1 MWRNSFIFSWVQLVS
16 LYNPTG
22 SPQIPFFSS
31 PSLASSARPR
41 PSLPFF
47 FTVVF
52 VIPVAPFYSYPTKSS
67 RQPARQYHPPP
78 RIPLLTDRDIPKEF
92 PSRRKSDYFRSNL
105 HLTHSLCWA
114 SFTRQRQFPPWSARF
129 PPVPI
134 DLATHLRQNHILKRQ
149 ANGPLLP
156 AAPNKS
162 PGRRSLIDL
171 PSPARPPNLVSPT
184 ELALSSFLPSQPPI
198 PIQAGIL
205 QRAFSQGLADAHRRQ
220 RGPAWRTF
228 RDDRARPATSKQ

>member
-1 MWRNSFIFSWVQLVS
+1 MAQFLYFFLGTVSFPLQPNWVPPNSILFQPIFSVNCKTPSVS
-16 LYNPTG
+16 T
-22 SPQIPFFSS
+22 
-31 PSLASSARPR
+31 
-41 PSLPFF
+41 FF
-47 FTVVF
+47 FHRCVRYSRSSFLLLPNQVQPPTRTP
-52 VIPVAPFYSYPTKSS
+52 IP
-67 RQPARQYHPPP
+67 PPP

-228 RDDRARPATSKQ
+228 RDDRARPATSEQ